1 MYRNKGKDECDSH
14 LSKRED
20 LHVEAFRQTNEN
32 YFLIILTSVLYFLSG
47 AAWYLRKPNGAEQK
61 WETIFLETEKG
72 KKQKGI

>member
-1 MYRNKGKDECDSH
+1 MYQNKGKDECDSH

-20 LHVEAFRQTNEN
+20 LYVEAFRQTNEN
-32 YFLIILTSVLYFLSG
+32 HFLILTSVLYFMSG
-47 AAWYLRKPNGAEQK
+47 AAWYLRKPNEAEQK